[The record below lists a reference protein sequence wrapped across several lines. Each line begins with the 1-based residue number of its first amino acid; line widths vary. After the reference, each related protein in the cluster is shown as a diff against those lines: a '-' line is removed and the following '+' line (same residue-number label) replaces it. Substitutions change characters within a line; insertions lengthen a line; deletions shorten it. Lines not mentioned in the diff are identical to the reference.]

1 VSDISPEAPEPAE
14 KQQPESPGP
23 VGEQRPSAAESHR
36 EQRAG
41 TAEANPEQRPS
52 AAESHR
58 EQRAGTAEANPEQRT
73 AGPTA
78 KERITAE
85 RAATDAPTA
94 TGRRRGAPVVT
105 ALVALLV
112 GAAAAFGGLYL
123 AGWRQVPEEKYTMV
137 VILKD
142 GTSQQQKDEIQKVLE
157 TLPGHSAVRLVG
169 KAEAFAEA
177 QKAYASKPD
186 ALAGLKEENM
196 PESFRLTAVQ
206 RGFDCTALKPLGG
219 NAAISKMSV
228 VKPYGSETDP
238 GADVLC

>member
-1 VSDISPEAPEPAE
+1 MSDISPETPEPAE

-36 EQRAG
+36 EQR
-41 TAEANPEQRPS
+41 PS

-58 EQRAGTAEANPEQRT
+58 EQRAGAAEASREQQT

-78 KERITAE
+78 KERIAAE
-85 RAATDAPTA
+85 KAATDAPTA

-219 NAAISKMSV
+219 NAAITKMSV